1 MSKEKLNFYPCT
13 CKLVCYYCKCLPEIE
28 RKNELKLF
36 RYHNKH
42 SCSLESHRKFE
53 KNGYYLTRRPT
64 WKNGFC
70 SNVIKEKTVEKIE
83 KCALVFG
90 LRCTCTTHHY
100 CNMCKTLLNECK
112 MPYLKVSKREK
123 IWVKMLE
130 EIKCPDCSVVKEH

>member
-1 MSKEKLNFYPCT
+1 MSTEKLNFYPCT

-42 SCSLESHRKFE
+42 SCSLESHQKFE

-83 KCALVFG
+83 NVYWSLVSDALAPRNIIATCA
-90 LRCTCTTHHY
+90 
-100 CNMCKTLLNECK
+100 K
-112 MPYLKVSKREK
+112 PY
-123 IWVKMLE
+123 
-130 EIKCPDCSVVKEH
+130 